1 RRLACGPAGRQR
13 RVRGT
18 VRARLPH
25 LRDRTQR
32 RADAC
37 RSPAAA
43 GKRRDIRTTCG
54 YRRTAEDYRAA
65 RQEGPRRMTISTHVL
80 DASLG
85 APAAGVSV
93 TLSRL
98 AGGWLDVES
107 GVTDPDGRHRFV
119 ADTLAGT
126 YCLTFG
132 TGPYFA
138 ARAVPTFY
146 PEVAI

>member
-1 RRLACGPAGRQR
+1 
-13 RVRGT
+13 
-18 VRARLPH
+18 
-25 LRDRTQR
+25 
-32 RADAC
+32 
-37 RSPAAA
+37 
-43 GKRRDIRTTCG
+43 
-54 YRRTAEDYRAA
+54 
-65 RQEGPRRMTISTHVL
+65 MTISTHVL

-85 APAAGVSV
+85 TPAAGVSV

-119 ADTLAGT
+119 ADTIAGT

-138 ARAVPTFY
+138 ARGVPTFY
-146 PEVAI
+146 PEVAITFTIADPEDAAAGNAGHLHVPLLLSPFAYSTYRGS